1 MLSPDAWRRS
11 STDMD
16 LGLNGKVFVIGG
28 GSAGLGR
35 AVAAALVAEGARV
48 LLVSRDQVKLD
59 RVVSELGSDTT
70 TCVADLGTVE
80 GADAM
85 VRAAKTLG
93 GIDGLVVNSGGPPP
107 GEVLDVSDEQWEGAF
122 RLLVGN
128 PIRIIRDLAPEMRN
142 ESAVLFITSSSVRVP
157 IPGLDT
163 SNVIRPGVAAL
174 ANCLAIEL
182 APRIRV
188 NSLAPGRIDTERIR
202 SLDAGR
208 AGKAGITVEEHRARM
223 SKVIPL
229 GRYGEAEE
237 LGRVAAFLLSPAASY
252 ITGSAIQV
260 DGGYVTA
267 TP

>member
-1 MLSPDAWRRS
+1 
-11 STDMD
+11 MD
-16 LGLNGKVFVIGG
+16 LGLAGKVFVVGG

-35 AVAAALVAEGARV
+35 GVAAALVIEGARV
-48 LLVSRDQVKLD
+48 LLVSRDPVKLD
-59 RVVSELGSDTT
+59 RAASELGPAAS
-70 TCVADLGTVE
+70 TCVADLGAVE
-80 GADAM
+80 GAEA
-85 VRAAKTLG
+85 VVAAARTLG

-107 GEVLDVSDEQWEGAF
+107 GDVLDVSDEQWEGAF
-122 RLLVGN
+122 RLLIGN
-128 PIRIIRDLAPEMRN
+128 PVRMIRSLVPEMRD
-142 ESAVLFITSSSVRVP
+142 EAAILFITSSSVRVP

-188 NSLAPGRIDTERIR
+188 NSLAPGRIDTERVR
-202 SLDAGR
+202 SLDVSR
-208 AGKAGITVEEHRARM
+208 AEKAGITVEEQRERM
-223 SKVIPL
+223 SRAIPL

-237 LGRVAAFLLSPAASY
+237 LGRVAAFLLSSAASY